1 MLTLLPPWGGC
12 RRTGALGIVLA
23 GMLAGFWG
31 TTPVRATD
39 AVEAPKSI
47 RKTCGTCPEGY
58 ATTGVTNAPEL
69 CKDGEPTLVQCVP
82 LGGAICSQSAVHVR
96 RGTGRSAVRMSRRAA
111 DPQTAAWWPSA
122 SCSTCNRVCR
132 IQVRAASIA
141 RPIAEVRRHRDRGPH
156 RRPPNSDR
164 HRTPS
169 SRRSLQIGSCHV

>member
-1 MLTLLPPWGGC
+1 MLTLLATWGGC

-39 AVEAPKSI
+39 TVEAPKSI

-82 LGGAICSQSAVHVR
+82 LGGNMLSVCGPCPEGYGEV
-96 RGTGRSAVRMSRRAA
+96 GRSNVPSRCGSTDGGLVSQCQLQYMQSSLP
-111 DPQTAAWWPSA
+111 DPSQGGLRCPPDCGSTATPGQGATPPPPKFRPSPD
-122 SCSTCNRVCR
+122 SK
-132 IQVRAASIA
+132 
-141 RPIAEVRRHRDRGPH
+141 
-156 RRPPNSDR
+156 
-164 HRTPS
+164 
-169 SRRSLQIGSCHV
+169 